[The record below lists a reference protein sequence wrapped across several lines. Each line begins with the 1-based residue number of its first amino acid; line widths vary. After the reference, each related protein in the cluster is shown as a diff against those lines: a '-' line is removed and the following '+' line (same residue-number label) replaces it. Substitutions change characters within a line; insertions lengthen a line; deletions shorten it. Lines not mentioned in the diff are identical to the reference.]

1 MKTRSFVVGCVL
13 ALATQAGFC
22 ATFQNLD
29 FESARIPLEISD
41 CYVSATTN
49 ILPGWRYYYGAT
61 ELLTF
66 AYRCASLEG
75 FSGLVDSPSGG
86 YRFPNFVEGKYAVYF
101 QQDVVGNSPFAIAQT
116 ATIPFDA
123 KFLRFKAAGYTGFT
137 PTLNGDAPP
146 LVDRILLGGVQNPP
160 VFFPDLF
167 AEITNG
173 FRKTYDISAFAGKDV
188 ELRFT
193 VGHIV
198 GGGPFFTYGE
208 GILDSIEL
216 LTDYARFYPS
226 SVNLDTNGF
235 TLSWVSIPSSKFQ
248 VESATNFPAIWQP
261 IGPPVTST
269 NNTFI
274 FTDTAVTNQPSS
286 QRFYRLRALP

>member
-1 MKTRSFVVGCVL
+1 MKARSFVAGCVL
-13 ALATQAGFC
+13 AMAMESGIG

-29 FESARIPLEISD
+29 FESFQFVPKEPGDVFTRVLLSD
-41 CYVSATTN
+41 WALYIGTQRRPTAQLYYNNPDGVDGISATV
-49 ILPGWRYYYGAT
+49 IDRAV
-61 ELLTF
+61 ELF
-66 AYRCASLEG
+66 AN
-75 FSGLVDSPSGG
+75 FD
-86 YRFPNFVEGKYAVYF
+86 FVEGKYAVYF
-101 QQDVVGNSPFAIAQT
+101 HQDVVNNSPFAIAQT
-116 ATIPFDA
+116 ATIPSEA
-123 KFLRFKAAGYTGFT
+123 KFLRFKAAGYTGFI
-137 PTLNGDAPP
+137 PTLNGEVPP
-146 LVDRILLGGVQNPP
+146 LVDSVLLGGVQDPAKLP
-160 VFFPDLF
+160 L
-167 AEITNG
+167 EITAG

-193 VGHIV
+193 VSYYAD
-198 GGGPFFTYGE
+198 GGPFVTYGD

-216 LTDYARFYPS
+216 LADYARFYP

-269 NNTFI
+269 NNIFI
-274 FTDTAVTNQPSS
+274 FTDTSVTNQPSS